1 MSTHNPKPDRMS
13 NILPDSEGKG
23 SVIRD
28 RGTET
33 QMIDSEVLLQRA
45 FDEDPREGCAML
57 FRLYYAPLFSHAL
70 RFVYS
75 KPVAEDIVAEVF
87 CRFWEDGTYG
97 KINTS
102 YRAYLFKSVRHRS
115 YNYVKFE
122 LARKSRNV
130 IYRETANTANPAEML
145 QYDELSQLLE
155 NTINGLPQQCK
166 KVFLLSRIENKRYQ
180 DIALELGV
188 SVKAIE
194 GHVSRALRIL
204 RQKIHHNWEWL

>member
-1 MSTHNPKPDRMS
+1 MNNS
-13 NILPDSEGKG
+13 LPDDEGKG
-23 SVIRD
+23 SNMRPQ
-28 RGTET
+28 GAET
-33 QMIDSEVLLQRA
+33 RIIDSEVLLQKA
-45 FDEDPREGCAML
+45 FDEDARQGCAML
-57 FRLYYAPLFSHAL
+57 FRLYYAPLFSHAI

-87 CRFWEDGTYG
+87 CRFWEDGTFQ

-102 YRAYLFKSVRHRS
+102 YRAYLFKSVRHRA

-122 LARKSRNV
+122 LAKQSRHDAYQV
-130 IYRETANTANPAEML
+130 SQPVTGPDDIL

-166 KVFLLSRIENKRYQ
+166 KVFVLSRMEIKRYQ
-180 DIALELGV
+180 EIALELGI

-194 GHVSRALRIL
+194 AHITRALRIL
-204 RQKIHHNWEWL
+204 RQKIHHNWDWL

>member
-1 MSTHNPKPDRMS
+1 MS
-13 NILPDSEGKG
+13 NLLPENEGKG
-23 SVIRD
+23 SVMRPH
-28 RGTET
+28 RAET
-33 QMIDSEVLLQRA
+33 RIIDSEVFLQKA
-45 FDEDPREGCAML
+45 FDEDPRQACAML
-57 FRLYYAPLFSHAL
+57 FRLYYAPLFSHAV

-87 CRFWEDGTYG
+87 CRFWEDGIYHN
-97 KINTS
+97 INTS

-122 LARKSRNV
+122 LARKSRN
-130 IYRETANTANPAEML
+130 ETYVSGKAASNPAEIL

-155 NTINGLPQQCK
+155 HTINALPQQCK
-166 KVFLLSRIENKRYQ
+166 KAFVLSRMENKRYQ

-194 GHVSRALRIL
+194 GHISRALRIL
-204 RQKIHHNWEWL
+204 RQKIHHCDWL